1 MSVNLD
7 DYRDWLGKA
16 DPHIRAPLGARFA
29 GAARV
34 MSPDGLTQYLKGAQG
49 LGDLGRGSDLVVSY
63 LQNIPAIAK
72 EVGEDVIKD
81 CSTAAMKLS
90 SLVSGEI
97 ISLLFANLPTAG
109 RRLGD
114 AELLR
119 SYLSLIHQLA
129 SRAPRGL
136 RPMLAHLDD
145 LFSKLTL
152 GGLRRWALWGA
163 QAHGR
168 DFKALS
174 AYFNL
179 ESADSQAILKKERR
193 GTLFVNHQRKL
204 NFYLRALWGR
214 DFFLRPT
221 SGDFENREGYRPYI
235 DQQIIHLPDAFDD
248 FSGIPGQEL

>member
-1 MSVNLD
+1 MTINLD
-7 DYRDWLGKA
+7 AYRDWLEKT
-16 DPHIRAPLGARFA
+16 DPRIRRTLDASFA
-29 GAARV
+29 EAARV
-34 MSPDGLTQYLKGAQG
+34 MSPAGLTHYLDGAQA
-49 LGDLGRGSDLVVSY
+49 LCELGRGYDLVVSY
-63 LQNIPAIAK
+63 LQAIPVVAK

-97 ISLLFANLPTAG
+97 IGLLFANLPTAC

-119 SYLSLIHQLA
+119 GYLGLIHQLA

-204 NFYLRALWGR
+204 NFYLNGLAIG
-214 DFFLRPT
+214 
-221 SGDFENREGYRPYI
+221 
-235 DQQIIHLPDAFDD
+235 
-248 FSGIPGQEL
+248 